1 MGRGNAAHQRVALQ
15 QQEERNALLRAARR
29 SQRSRAG
36 SGHAEGPR
44 ASSGGQSRRTS
55 EHGRSRNLLAN
66 TLPDSDNEVGI
77 RRQLSLERLISRMQ
91 TDGLISIMTTAFE
104 AEELMMAQALQMSQ
118 GVHMAA
124 MTAMKQIDA
133 EKRQR
138 TDKFLQAFFDSCITV
153 GEWAVAEGLLDVDDL
168 VCGEPHL
175 YIAIPAL
182 VMIEVALP
190 KCLCVGGC
198 SIIYGDIIL
207 GYPHAGEAAH
217 SLSLAQAKETTHS
230 LSLAQ
235 AKDAKSDNDAFLVNV
250 DAEAKGA
257 REPTDMTEEDGA
269 KDVVGDTESLTAA
282 EAKDAGLRSEAKLS
296 TDNATKELERALE
309 DLKETVAA
317 EMKGLVDWNRT
328 SEADAAASDA
338 KEEVVEAEPAMVTSS
353 TDDSKVVGFT
363 EGEVAESVS
372 TPTAEARSICTEAM
386 PVEEKF
392 CFLLA
397 GKPMW
402 CDCEFGEGE
411 NGAKLCVDDDN
422 DRRVEA
428 VCCFTRTI
436 REVREMME
444 DCDLSKKQLHLLRR
458 MVMGLADGKSSA
470 AETDP
475 KEEVEPVKKRRS
487 RTQSVT
493 TLVAQICSDVSASAT
508 EISQMPIF
516 KSRFNY
522 VLENLLDKLET
533 TQSDMEFTTSDPS
546 DLAIAKDPDLDLPTD
561 NFDLSLSSE
570 ALEFSTASQDG
581 YGH

>member
-1 MGRGNAAHQRVALQ
+1 M
-15 QQEERNALLRAARR
+15 
-29 SQRSRAG
+29 
-36 SGHAEGPR
+36 P
-44 ASSGGQSRRTS
+44 
-55 EHGRSRNLLAN
+55 AN
-66 TLPDSDNEVGI
+66 TLLDPDGEVGI
-77 RRQLSLERLISRMQ
+77 RRQRSLEQLISRMQ
-91 TDGLISIMTTAFE
+91 TDGLISFMTTAFE

-153 GEWAVAEGLLDVDDL
+153 GEWAVVEGLLDVDDL
-168 VCGEPHL
+168 ICGEPHL

-190 KCLCVGGC
+190 KCLCVGGS
-198 SIIYGDIIL
+198 SIIYGDIIR
-207 GYPHAGEAAH
+207 GDPHAGEAAH
-217 SLSLAQAKETTHS
+217 SLSLAQAKETD
-230 LSLAQ
+230 LECNVE
-235 AKDAKSDNDAFLVNV
+235 AKSNDDALLVNV

-257 REPTDMTEEDGA
+257 REPTDMKEDGA

-296 TDNATKELERALE
+296 TENATKEVERALE
-309 DLKETVAA
+309 DSKETVAA
-317 EMKGLVDWNRT
+317 EMKGVVGWNGT

-353 TDDSKVVGFT
+353 TDYSKVVDFM

-372 TPTAEARSICTEAM
+372 TPTAEARTICTEAM

-444 DCDLSKKQLHLLRR
+444 DCDLSEKQLHLLRR
-458 MVMGLADGKSSA
+458 MVMGLADGKSSV
-470 AETDP
+470 AETEL
-475 KEEVEPVKKRRS
+475 KEDIKKRRS

-516 KSRFNY
+516 KSRFSY

-533 TQSDMEFTTSDPS
+533 TQSDVQSTTADPS
-546 DLAIAKDPDLDLPTD
+546 DLAIAKDTDLHLSTD
-561 NFDLSLSSE
+561 NCDLSMSSE
-570 ALEFSTASQDG
+570 ALEFSTASQDVNG
-581 YGH
+581 Q